1 MFLEDK
7 REMTEQ
13 VKREY
18 QKYLDYMYEYEEEN
32 GSYPMHLSNGQWIP
46 YSTSEYLDKTKIANE
61 PIRNC
66 PKNFNF
72 EFNPLEFFNLIFN
85 KSSPNPNKPKLNETK
100 ITEI

>member
-46 YSTSEYLDKTKIANE
+46 YSTSEYLDKTKNGT
-61 PIRNC
+61 
-66 PKNFNF
+66 K
-72 EFNPLEFFNLIFN
+72 
-85 KSSPNPNKPKLNETK
+85 KLNF
-100 ITEI
+100 